1 MQDKKVKKIVISI
14 ILFVLAAAILA
25 GASYA
30 WFSIIRENNMS
41 WLDMLVVDKAF
52 TMGDFKV
59 IADGED
65 KTENEFSGLLP
76 GSTFRFELL
85 VKRKVEGNINLRLEI
100 KGITGEE
107 FEGRDGI
114 TYNMKELFCVAPL
127 DSNDNVVGNE
137 IFFSECDKEGNLL
150 LFSSVSMP
158 EGINELILVF
168 RIRFSSEKVGM
179 ENLSNVINR
188 KKFKIGAMYV
198 SLAQ

>member
-30 WFSIIRENNMS
+30 WFSIIKENNTS
-41 WLDMLVVDKAF
+41 WMDMLVVDKAF

>member
-1 MQDKKVKKIVISI
+1 MQDKRVKKIVISI

-30 WFSIIRENNMS
+30 WFVIIKENNMS

-85 VKRKVEGNINLRLEI
+85 VKRKVNGNINLKLEI

-107 FEGRDGI
+107 FEGRDGNI
-114 TYNMKELFCVAPL
+114 YNMKELFCVAPL
-127 DSNDNVVGNE
+127 DSNDNIVGNE
-137 IFFSECDKEGNLL
+137 VFFSECDEDGNLL

-158 EGINELILVF
+158 EGINELVLVF

>member
-127 DSNDNVVGNE
+127 DNNDNVVGNE

-158 EGINELILVF
+158 ENINELILVF

>member
-168 RIRFSSEKVGM
+168 RIRFSAEKVGM

>member
-1 MQDKKVKKIVISI
+1 MQDKRVKKIVISI
-14 ILFVLAAAILA
+14 ILLVVSAAILA

-30 WFSIIRENNMS
+30 WFAIIKENNMS

-65 KTENEFSGLLP
+65 KSVNEFSGLLP

-85 VKRKVEGNINLRLEI
+85 AKRKVQGNINLRLEI
-100 KGITGEE
+100 KGIKGDE
-107 FEGRDGI
+107 FLGRDGV

-127 DSNDNVVGNE
+127 DSNDNIVGTE
-137 IFFSECDKEGNLL
+137 IYFNECDEDGTLL

-158 EGINELILVF
+158 ANVNELILVF
-168 RIRFSSEKVGM
+168 RIRFSADNVGM
-179 ENLSNVINR
+179 GNLSNVINR

-198 SLAQ
+198 SLAG

>member
-1 MQDKKVKKIVISI
+1 MQDKRVKKIVISI
-14 ILFVLAAAILA
+14 ILFVLSAAILA

-30 WFSIIRENNMS
+30 WFVIIKENNVS
-41 WLDMLVVDKAF
+41 WMDMLVTDKAF

-65 KTENEFSGLLP
+65 KSENEFSGLLP

-85 VKRKVEGNINLRLEI
+85 VRRKIEGNINLKLEI
-100 KGITGEE
+100 QGITGEE
-107 FEGRDGI
+107 FVGRDGI

-127 DSNDNVVGNE
+127 DSNDNIVGNE
-137 IFFSECDKEGNLL
+137 IYFSECDEGGKLM

-158 EGINELILVF
+158 ADIEEIILVF

-198 SLAQ
+198 SLAH

>member
-30 WFSIIRENNMS
+30 WFSVIKENNTS
-41 WLDMLVVDKAF
+41 WMDMLVVDKAF

-107 FEGRDGI
+107 FEGRDGK

-168 RIRFSSEKVGM
+168 RIRFSAEKVGM